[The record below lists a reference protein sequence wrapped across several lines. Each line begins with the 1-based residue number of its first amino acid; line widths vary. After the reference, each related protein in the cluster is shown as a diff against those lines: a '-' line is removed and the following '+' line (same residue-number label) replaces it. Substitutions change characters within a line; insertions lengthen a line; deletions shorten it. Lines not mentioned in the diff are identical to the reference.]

1 MQGQPVPKA
10 FDQNLQPLTWAGSR
24 CCEDVFNQIQNFET
38 RYEFRKRKRKTVDQ
52 SIFQQTVYCIVS
64 NLVMAALKGW
74 EEGIRITR
82 SHSKLGKRDRYRTP
96 VLGKKFPDVID
107 LMEQPEMGF
116 LEQEKAEASTEEKR
130 HQSLIFP
137 TKRIW
142 TRINELDLSVNDF
155 GPGELPEVIIL
166 KRKKGDY
173 FDKSGNVPYED
184 TPDTHRMRSEM
195 TLLNNWLMNMD
206 IQLVSSDYLNKEK
219 IKSIQINNRKL
230 RRYFTRGDSKFNT
243 GGRLFGGFWMKMSK
257 SLRKESMYLN
267 EEEIITLDYQNMAP
281 RILYGFIGAK
291 HDEQDSYIVPG
302 YEKYRSGIKKM
313 FNSMTFTDG
322 PLSRFPKNIKKE
334 FAQNHNIGRVCAA
347 IEHRHTPIAMYLNT
361 EIGHALMKV
370 ESDIIVKCM
379 LLCMEQDIPVLPIH
393 DALIFPFDKKHEGT
407 EIMKRV
413 FKEKTGLDGIIK
425 IE

>member
-24 CCEDVFNQIQNFET
+24 CCEDVFNQIQHFET

-64 NLVMAALKGW
+64 NLVMATLKGW

-107 LMEQPEMGF
+107 LMEQPEMAF
-116 LEQEKAEASTEEKR
+116 LEQQKAEASTEEKR

-166 KRKKGDY
+166 KGKRSNY

-184 TPDTHRMRSEM
+184 TPDTQRMRSEM

-206 IQLVSSDYLNKEK
+206 IRLSSPDFVIQEK
-219 IKSIQINNRKL
+219 IPTIEINKRKL
-230 RRYFTRGDSKFNT
+230 RRYFSRGDTEFKS
-243 GGRLFGGFWMKMSK
+243 GGRLFDGFWVNMDK
-257 SLRKESMYLN
+257 LTRKHSIHLN
-267 EEEIITLDYQNMAP
+267 NKETCILDYTAMSP
-281 RILYGFIGAK
+281 RILYGFSGVTPK
-291 HDEQDSYIVPG
+291 DEDAYTIPG
-302 YEKYRSGIKKM
+302 YEQSRDGIKTI

-322 PLSRFPKNIKKE
+322 PLSRFPKHTKDKFNQSCRIEDVMKAIIKHHK
-334 FAQNHNIGRVCAA
+334 
-347 IEHRHTPIAMYLNT
+347 PIAPYLNT
-361 EIGHALMKV
+361 EIGHAVQKV

-379 LLCMEQDIPVLPIH
+379 LLCMEQDISVLPIH